1 MKNNKKYNILI
12 IIGILIIPFMYS
24 FFYLK
29 AYWDP
34 YGKGN
39 IDNIDVAIVNKDT
52 GDKGNEIITSIKN
65 SKKLKL
71 NVVSQNEAD
80 KGLNE
85 GKYYAVISIPKDFT
99 ENLESINSTN
109 KKHPTITYSPNQK
122 TNYLSSQI
130 INSVVNAVEKK
141 LDNEINSNIVKS
153 MSNSITEVPNSLDKI
168 NNGFKDLSNG
178 TSELNEGT
186 TTLNSKYNEFNE
198 GLNKINNGTSELEEG
213 ADSLNNGINEAYNGS
228 KYIQNQIN
236 EKINELNNS
245 TIDDTTVNMIK
256 TQSVNAVDNKFTD
269 EYKNAIGLNGVNT
282 VKASYAGK
290 KSEIEQGLSMY
301 GITNVNLYCNQ
312 ENINEALKNYCIIYN
327 DLNTKINDLNNPSSL
342 TYQTIYSLTINTTQ
356 LTAETVASEVSENI
370 FKTVMVETQK
380 QTISSLGQLSQGLN
394 TLSQGLNTINKG
406 SNDLYKGIKELKNGT
421 TTLYN
426 GSNQIKDGINKLNIG
441 TDKLDSSVK
450 NASKEI
456 EDKTIEAK
464 EKVKTL
470 ENIDEFSKEPVKIN
484 TKVKNEV
491 PSYGTAFGP
500 LFISIA
506 LWVGCLMMYVV
517 LYYDKE
523 QRFELLGKDSNQYL
537 KRTIYYHILATL
549 SAIVLG
555 ILLQTLLEFEITN
568 VLLYY
573 VILILV
579 SNAFMAII
587 EFLIVNLDD
596 VGKFLALIILVLQ
609 LAASGGTFPIQTVSH
624 CFRWLNKLLPMTYTI
639 KLIKE
644 PLIKIESSLLRT
656 NIIIVIAIFI
666 IFFMFN
672 IINDLRK
679 QK

>member
-1 MKNNKKYNILI
+1 MKNKKKFNILI
-12 IIGILIIPFMYS
+12 IIGVLIIPFMYS

-130 INSVVNAVEKK
+130 INSIVNAVEKK

-256 TQSVNAVDNKFTD
+256 TQSVNAVVSKFND

-290 KSEIEQGLSMY
+290 KAEIEQGLSMY

-356 LTAETVASEVSENI
+356 LTAETVASEVSENT

-421 TTLYN
+421 NTLYD

-441 TDKLDSSVK
+441 TNKLDSSVK

>member
-1 MKNNKKYNILI
+1 MKNKKKFNILI
-12 IIGILIIPFMYS
+12 IIGVLIIPFMYS

-130 INSVVNAVEKK
+130 INSIVNAVEKK

-168 NNGFKDLSNG
+168 NNGFKELSNG

-256 TQSVNAVDNKFTD
+256 TQSVNAVVSKFND

-290 KSEIEQGLSMY
+290 KAEIEQGLSMY

-356 LTAETVASEVSENI
+356 LTAETVASEVSENT

-421 TTLYN
+421 NTLYD

-441 TDKLDSSVK
+441 TNKLDSSVK